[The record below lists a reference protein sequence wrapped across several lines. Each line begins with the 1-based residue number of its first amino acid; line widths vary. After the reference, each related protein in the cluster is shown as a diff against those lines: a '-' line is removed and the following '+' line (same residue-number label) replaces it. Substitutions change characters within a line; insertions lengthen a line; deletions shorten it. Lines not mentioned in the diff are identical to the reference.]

1 MGHHGN
7 GVLLGWKREGK
18 AGVLWNDKCQ
28 DRRCA
33 DQWIQSCDHP
43 MVGMRPE
50 LGFTSNVAFHVLA
63 VVCIPGHFGE
73 SMDLTQTCECDFTWI
88 DMAITCSQ
96 FCWSAMAG
104 HDRPSCYAPPQDV
117 WTHLRSFSC
126 CSNFRTLLS
135 SRQVSFCVWLRRL
148 QMFQPV
154 PACSEILRQLCVKF
168 FRVDL
173 NNWKILQEH
182 VHLHC
187 LYLLFEI
194 MTNTCFDRFSQIAM
208 EPSFLTMSYM
218 ARVSVLCSCFHVSC
232 MFSNVLWSNVR
243 KQHSTHAW
251 WFCYC
256 VNTFISMSSGNLRE
270 SPGLTVMFCANFIS
284 LQSREWRNL
293 EIKCKTWSCLS
304 MLKPFEKFEGFRTVL
319 ECEDLLLF
327 SAIEARAAICG
338 SAYSVLVVCS
348 IATRGSFAESS
359 CYSLWKSII
368 ALEIL
373 LFTLVLSGIT
383 KTLAN
388 LRVCTFR
395 NLTTGAIQATR
406 LGESAKGNHQISPV
420 FSGTEQILVNWGSF
434 WVS

>member
-1 MGHHGN
+1 MGMVCFWAGN
-7 GVLLGWKREGK
+7 ERERQGYFEMTSARIGDAPTSEYSPVIIQWLECAQSLGSLRLLRFMSLQLF
-18 AGVLWNDKCQ
+18 AFRAISVNLWIWRK
-28 DRRCA
+28 
-33 DQWIQSCDHP
+33 H
-43 MVGMRPE
+43 V
-50 LGFTSNVAFHVLA
+50 NVISHDLISPLLA
-63 VVCIPGHFGE
+63 V
-73 SMDLTQTCECDFTWI
+73 S
-88 DMAITCSQ
+88 CSQ
-96 FCWSAMAG
+96 CFWSAMAG
-104 HDRPSCYAPPQDV
+104 HDRPTCYTPPQDV

-135 SRQVSFCVWLRRL
+135 SRQVSFCVWLRRP

-154 PACSEILRQLCVKF
+154 PACSKILRRLRVKF

-187 LYLLFEI
+187 LYLLLEI
-194 MTNTCFDRFSQIAM
+194 MTNTCFDRFSPIAM
-208 EPSFLTMSYM
+208 EPSFLTMSCM
-218 ARVSVLCSCFHVSC
+218 ARVSVLCSCFHV
-232 MFSNVLWSNVR
+232 LWRNVR

-256 VNTFISMSSGNLRE
+256 VNTFISISRGNLHE

-293 EIKCKTWSCLS
+293 EVKCKTWSCLS
-304 MLKPFEKFEGFRTVL
+304 MLKPFEKFEGFRMVL
-319 ECEDLLLF
+319 ECEDLPLF

-368 ALEIL
+368 ALNS
-373 LFTLVLSGIT
+373 VVYACAVWYT
-383 KTLAN
+383 KTFAN